1 MNEDG
6 NGEFAA
12 ELRRVISATFGSGKP
27 DPRDEETFVMLFR
40 LLGDLSRIDG
50 KVEPEETSLVYNI
63 LGESGASGPLCRRV
77 IAAYRGDGS
86 HVALR
91 TELSRYLE
99 MFPRGS
105 TQVTNMLEKLIA
117 LAHADGLLEQEER
130 RFLEELIGWLGIPT
144 EELES
149 MLEALKEPRFE

>member
-6 NGEFAA
+6 NSEFAA
-12 ELRRVISATFGSGKP
+12 ELRRIISATFGSGKP

-40 LLGDLSRIDG
+40 LLGDLARIDG
-50 KVEPEETSLVYNI
+50 EVEPEESALVYNL
-63 LGESGASGPLCRRV
+63 LGESGASGNLCRRV
-77 IAAYRGDGS
+77 LEAYRGDGS

-99 MFPRGS
+99 IVPRGS
-105 TQVTNMLEKLIA
+105 SQVTNMLENLIA
-117 LAHADGLLEQEER
+117 LAHADGLLEEEER
-130 RFLEELIGWLGIPT
+130 RFLHELIGWLGIPD

-149 MLEALKEPRFE
+149 MLEARKTPSFD